1 MKKLPLAQLVL
12 LTVILALSVTFVPSA
27 HSTTISRP
35 TITSQWTTQP
45 PTIDGAVTQGE
56 WSNLQI
62 TFDSSTYPS
71 SYVLPTYVYFL
82 NDKTNL
88 YVLVDAV
95 GDTHD
100 DSADQCLLVFGF
112 DPSPLNL
119 IKIRVIGP
127 SGTHLSSSSPPFEAA
142 IGFGGSPQ
150 SSTLHKIYEFSIPFS
165 SINGQPGQPLT
176 FSSPPWKGVSMPFD
190 AANNNDNVWP
200 LGWTLSNINT
210 YGLLGT
216 APSAIPEYPLG
227 LPLLAIFMIL
237 AYGLIRRRTSIA
249 KQS

>member
-1 MKKLPLAQLVL
+1 MKKLSLAQLAL
-12 LTVILALSVTFVPSA
+12 LTIILALSVMFVPSA
-27 HSTTISRP
+27 HSTTIARP

-45 PTIDGAVTQGE
+45 PTIDGAITQGE

-62 TFDSSTYPS
+62 TFDSSTYPT

-100 DSADQCLLVFGF
+100 NSLDQCLLVFGF
-112 DPSPLNL
+112 DPNPNNL
-119 IKIRVIGP
+119 IKIRIIGA
-127 SGTHLSSSSPPFEAA
+127 SGTHMSAPPFEAA

-150 SSTLHKIYEFSIPFS
+150 NSALHKIYEFSIPFTY
-165 SINGQPGQPLT
+165 INGQPGQPLV

-190 AANNNDNVWP
+190 QDTGHDNVWP
-200 LGWTLSNINT
+200 LGWSQSDVNT
-210 YGLLGT
+210 YGSLGT

-227 LPLLAIFMIL
+227 LPILAMFMIL